1 MSSRSKVEKKE
12 NKEELKKRIEE
23 LERTLEKEREK
34 SDKYLYRLKYALA
47 ELDNLR
53 KEMDRRMREA
63 AEIGKRELILELLPI
78 VDELQM
84 AIEAARRLGESEIL
98 KGVEMIMK
106 KLERLL
112 ERVGVSPI
120 EAVGR
125 FFDPYLHEVVQ
136 RVESS
141 EYPEGMI
148 LEELRRGYLYKGN
161 LLRAS
166 LVKVAENPRG

>member
-1 MSSRSKVEKKE
+1 MPSTSKRSKRKK
-12 NKEELKKRIEE
+12 KEELKKRVEE
-23 LERTLEKEREK
+23 LESTLEKEREK
-34 SDKYLYRLKYALA
+34 AGKYLTRLKYALA

-53 KEMDRRMREA
+53 KEIDKRLEA
-63 AEIGKRELILELLPI
+63 AAERGKQQLILELLPI

-84 AIEAARRLGESEIL
+84 AIEAARKMGESEVL
-98 KGVEMIMK
+98 RGVEMVMK

-112 ERVGVSPI
+112 EREGVSPI

-125 FFDPYLHEVVQ
+125 FFDPYLHEAVQ

-141 EYPEGMI
+141 EHPDGMI
-148 LEELRRGYLYKGN
+148 LEELRRGYLYKGR

-166 LVKVAENPRG
+166 LVKVAGNLKG

>member
-1 MSSRSKVEKKE
+1 MPSTSKRSKRKK
-12 NKEELKKRIEE
+12 KEELKKRVEE
-23 LERTLEKEREK
+23 LESTLEKEREK
-34 SDKYLYRLKYALA
+34 AGKYLTRLKYALA

-53 KEMDRRMREA
+53 KEIDKQLEA
-63 AEIGKRELILELLPI
+63 AAEQGKQQLILELLPI

-84 AIEAARRLGESEIL
+84 AIEAARKMGESEVL
-98 KGVEMIMK
+98 RGVEMVMK

-112 ERVGVSPI
+112 EREGVSPI

-125 FFDPYLHEVVQ
+125 FFDPYLHEAVQ

-141 EYPEGMI
+141 EHPDGMI
-148 LEELRRGYLYKGN
+148 LEELRRGYLYKGR

-166 LVKVAENPRG
+166 LVKVAGNLKG